1 MLTELSENVN
11 KFKAGRSGDFD
22 CKFNQILID
31 TGAALP
37 LLGDLATCRQSR
49 DLVCNFNV
57 NI

>member
-22 CKFNQILID
+22 CNFTQILIN
-31 TGAALP
+31 TGTALP

>member
-31 TGAALP
+31 TALP
-37 LLGDLATCRQSR
+37 LLGDLQLLAGSLSR